1 MGQGGIKVAAMFAAV
16 SLTAGCLGE
25 TGGVPFVSKLSG
37 GADAQVQPAGANGT
51 KVAALAQTPTANDET
66 LNAESVVITG
76 LLARRSVLPAGS
88 AYDRV
93 STAVLAANARAAET
107 ELRAARLRAQAASK
121 NWLPTIGPRI
131 SLNSLGDII
140 TQIVVDQVIF
150 DNGRKKGE
158 RAFAKADVE
167 VAAVT
172 LAEDTNDRVAT
183 GLGLYLSAAEAR
195 EVGALHRTTLR
206 EMEHFEYIMSERV
219 RGGVSDMSDLH
230 VIRQKLSEIRASIAA
245 SEETSAT
252 AIAELNAMAAQPL
265 DDVRGLETLAIS
277 AQAAQPLTVT
287 RADAEK
293 ERSIAQA
300 QIDRA
305 SQLPGIN
312 AQATVGENS
321 GAGLTVGGANF
332 GLGTAARLKSIEA
345 AKEAAGRQVA
355 QANEDAN
362 RTLRRL
368 EGDVTATGRQAGEAR
383 GLTAQAK
390 ANLDLFQE
398 QYEAG
403 RRQVMDVVGVYETFA
418 QRQNAEVAL
427 KYEALRLQV
436 ELARVQGVL
445 ADGDQI

>member
-1 MGQGGIKVAAMFAAV
+1 MGQGGIKFAAFFAAV
-16 SLTAGCLGE
+16 SLTAGC
-25 TGGVPFVSKLSG
+25 TGDMGDVPFVSRLNT
-37 GADAQVQPAGANGT
+37 GAADTAGP
-51 KVAALAQTPTANDET
+51 VSQAALRATPTKHDET
-66 LNAESVVITG
+66 LNTESPVIQG
-76 LLARRSVLPAGS
+76 LLARQSVLPVGS
-88 AYDRV
+88 AYETV
-93 STAVLAANARAAET
+93 AMSVLAANARAAET
-107 ELRAARLRAQAASK
+107 ELRAARLRASAASK
-121 NWLPTIGPRI
+121 NWLPTIGPRV
-131 SLNSLGDII
+131 SLNSLGDVI

-167 VAAVT
+167 VAAVA
-172 LAEDTNDRVAT
+172 LAEDTNARVAT
-183 GLGLYLSAAEAR
+183 GLGLYLDAVEAR
-195 EVGALHRTTLR
+195 ESATVHRATLR

-219 RGGVSDMSDLH
+219 RGGVSDMSDLN
-230 VIRQKLSEIRASIAA
+230 VIRQKLAEIRAAIAA
-245 SEETSAT
+245 SDEAANT
-252 AIAELNAMAAQPL
+252 AIAELNAMSIQPL
-265 DDVRGLETLAIS
+265 DDVRGLEALTIS
-277 AQAAQPLTVT
+277 GTAAQPLSVT
-287 RADAEK
+287 RAEAEK

-321 GAGLTVGGANF
+321 GAGITAGGMSL
-332 GLGTAARLKSIEA
+332 GLGTGARLRAIEA

-368 EGDVTATGRQAGEAR
+368 EGEVAATARQAGEAR

-398 QYEAG
+398 QYQAG
-403 RRQVMDVVGVYETFA
+403 QRQVMDVVGVYETFA
-418 QRQNAEVAL
+418 ARQVSEVLL
-427 KYEALRLQV
+427 KYEAIRLQV

-445 ADGDQI
+445 ADGEQI